1 MYIAVFG
8 MLKAHTGADIE
19 VWQVI
24 SQNPNDGYYEVVGL
38 WFFFFSF
45 SKFSICKKGCP
56 HGKKYMDF
64 FFFLSKETVA
74 WGENVCWSDPSV
86 VTFCE
91 PLNLGQLSPGS
102 CRRL

>member
-1 MYIAVFG
+1 

-38 WFFFFSF
+38 WFFFFSSLNF
-45 SKFSICKKGCP
+45 QFVKKAVLME
-56 HGKKYMDF
+56 KSTWIF

>member
-1 MYIAVFG
+1 MV
-8 MLKAHTGADIE
+8 
-19 VWQVI
+19 
-24 SQNPNDGYYEVVGL
+24 
-38 WFFFFSF
+38 FFFSSLNF
-45 SKFSICKKGCP
+45 QFVKKAVLME
-56 HGKKYMDF
+56 KSTWI